1 MSEENTPAPT
11 GSGWLDRR
19 LDRKARKL
27 ELSRVNDRAALR
39 NKIERRVDKD
49 ELNSIRRAK
58 LASAVRTVMISGPIL
73 APMSVAWTGQAG
85 FAMKVIG
92 WDLPAALVYAAAYEL
107 TTTFCGW
114 MYHEARKDGD
124 SGLEYRLA
132 TWAFASGSAAQQ
144 WWHYSDHW
152 SATPRSVTFASMTI
166 IGLAVWELYA
176 RLIHR
181 RELRRTKM
189 RTMALPK
196 LGLVRWV
203 RFPRLSWSA
212 WSAMVRTGIRDL
224 DQAWSIAEQERT
236 ARRTGRTKRTN
247 PWSKRR
253 TSPDRVEVGG
263 WTSADATLDQLGPL
277 PDPLVQRADQPPTPV
292 QPDPDQSR
300 VDLDQLVQPELPAGP
315 TETAVPDDEDEF
327 EPTEAEQL
335 AVQYMIDN
343 GITLNRRNVGDTV
356 RKTFNTSINTARAG
370 HLARWGRGQS
380 GLRAVG

>member
-11 GSGWLDRR
+11 SSGWLDRR

-27 ELSRVNDRAALR
+27 ELGRANDRAALR

-58 LASAVRTVMISGPIL
+58 LASAVRTAMISGPIL

-189 RTMALPK
+189 RTTALPK

-212 WSAMVRTGIRDL
+212 WSAMVRAGIRDL

-236 ARRTGRTKRTN
+236 ARRTGRTA
-247 PWSKRR
+247 WSRRR

-263 WTSADATLDQLGPL
+263 WTSSDATLDQLGPL
-277 PDPLVQRADQPPTPV
+277 PDYPVQRADQPPTPV

-300 VDLDQLVQPELPAGP
+300 VDLDQLIQPELPAGP
-315 TETAVPDDEDEF
+315 TETTAPDDEHEF
-327 EPTEAEQL
+327 EPTEVEQL
-335 AVQYMIDN
+335 AIQYMVDN

-370 HLARWGRGQS
+370 HLARWGRGQG